1 MSINRWYLY
10 GKTYDLT
17 TFIDKLVL
25 ELKST
30 MFLIGA
36 KNIREL
42 KSVEYITTEPL
53 TSWISKVRK

>member
-1 MSINRWYLY
+1 MKYIDSFKQIYIC
-10 GKTYDLT
+10 TD
-17 TFIDKLVL
+17 DKLVL